1 MSAAGEPAWPR
12 MGEAAFVAIL
22 GGFVE
27 TWAPHTEADPV
38 GLLGAA
44 LCVAGCYLGNR
55 SYFTI
60 KPDRHPARHNVTLVG
75 TTAKGRKSSALSCG
89 EDLAKR
95 TDPDWY
101 AARRRSGF
109 GSGEALIDALAPSE
123 IEPAPDPRLLLV
135 QHELAASWPPLGAMD
150 RRCRRSSATFTT
162 EAPSIPLPAP
172 MGASTP
178 KTITPA
184 SCRLSR
190 RRSCAAS

>member
-1 MSAAGEPAWPR
+1 MSTAGEPAWPR
-12 MGEAAFVAIL
+12 MGEAAFVAIP
-22 GGFVE
+22 GGFVK

-135 QHELAASWPPLGAMD
+135 QHELAALLAAV
-150 RRCRRSSATFTT
+150 RRDGSTLSPIIRNLYDGGPVDTATRGNGRKYVENHHAFTLSA
-162 EAPSIPLPAP
+162 
-172 MGASTP
+172 
-178 KTITPA
+178 IT
-184 SCRLSR
+184 S
-190 RRSCAAS
+190 